1 MFKTA
6 SIPTLQPSAA
16 CVRSRAGSFQL
27 QANHAVSLRPN
38 TDTAIRITCGSAW
51 VTLGDGKDYF
61 LQKGQSLQASRGSA
75 VVIEPL
81 HTAGIAHDAETLYF
95 DWDPVPVK
103 VPKMSKHQSMRMP
116 AQHSHEQKALTQAW
130 GDFRLALTAGFFAG
144 ARLVGALLGLLLP
157 AALRV
162 SLGLTALARNA
173 HSSASRAQGR
183 MASCE
188 SIASSGAV

>member
-1 MFKTA
+1 MSEFA
-6 SIPTLQPSAA
+6 SISASQSVAA
-16 CVRSRAGSFQL
+16 CRHARAGAFVL
-27 QANHAVSLRPN
+27 APAQALALRP
-38 TDTAIRITCGSAW
+38 TETSSLRITCGRAW

-61 LQKGQSLQASRGSA
+61 LQEGQSLQACRGSA
-75 VVIEPL
+75 VVIEPM
-81 HTAGIAHDAETLYF
+81 HTAGIAHDTEMLFF

-103 VPKMSKHQSMRMP
+103 VPKMIQHLCMPMQSSP
-116 AQHSHEQKALTQAW
+116 QQKALAQAW
-130 GDFRLALTAGFFAG
+130 GDFCLALTAGFLAG
-144 ARLVGALLGLLLP
+144 ARLAGALLGLLLP
-157 AALRV
+157 AALRA

>member
-1 MFKTA
+1 MSKIA
-6 SIPTLQPSAA
+6 SIPTLQPSAS

-27 QANHAVSLRPN
+27 QANQAVSLRPN

-61 LQKGQSLQASRGSA
+61 LQKGQSLKASRGSA

-81 HTAGIAHDAETLYF
+81 YKVGAAKGIETLYF
-95 DWDPVPVK
+95 DWNPVPVK
-103 VPKMSKHQSMRMP
+103 VPKASRHQRMRVP
-116 AQHSHEQKALTQAW
+116 AQHSQQQKALAQAW
-130 GDFRLALTAGFFAG
+130 GDFRLALTAGFLAG
-144 ARLVGALLGLLLP
+144 ARLAGALLGLPLP
-157 AALRV
+157 AALRA
-162 SLGLTALARNA
+162 SLGLVARARNA
-173 HSSASRAQGR
+173 HSNARAAHGR

>member
-27 QANHAVSLRPN
+27 QANQAVSLRPD
-38 TDTAIRITCGSAW
+38 TDTTIRVTCGSAW
-51 VTLGDGKDYF
+51 ITLGDGKDYF
-61 LQKGQSLQASRGSA
+61 VQKGQSLQASRGSA
-75 VVIEPL
+75 VVIEHL
-81 HTAGIAHDAETLYF
+81 HTEGIAHDTETLYF
-95 DWDPVPVK
+95 DWDSVPVK
-103 VPKMSKHQSMRMP
+103 VPKMNKHLRMP
-116 AQHSHEQKALTQAW
+116 MQSSPQHKALAQAW
-130 GDFRLALTAGFFAG
+130 GDFCLALTAGFLAG
-144 ARLVGALLGLLLP
+144 ARLAGALLGLLLP
-157 AALRV
+157 AALRA